1 MGRLDVFRLLFFEKS
16 MPDEEMIRDDEIFQ
30 FLSSNKRFMLFSLAF
45 YAILSSKRV
54 FFASNKL

>member
-1 MGRLDVFRLLFFEKS
+1 

-45 YAILSSKRV
+45 YAIFSSKRV
-54 FFASNKL
+54 FFASNKLEKNEKFHILLKT